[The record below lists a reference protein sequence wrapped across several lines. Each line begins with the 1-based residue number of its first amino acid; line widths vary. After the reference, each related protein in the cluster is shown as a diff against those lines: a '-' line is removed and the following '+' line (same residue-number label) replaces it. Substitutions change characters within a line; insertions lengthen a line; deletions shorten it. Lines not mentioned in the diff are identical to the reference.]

1 MKNILSEQYVCSCN
15 QISNKKYKNYVV
27 NNQFLAFDEINH
39 NLGVATACGSC
50 LLNAELLYLKLVN
63 NNKLTKNNFKKSKYK
78 SIFKRLKNFSFFSNY
93 SNYFKKKYIYQI
105 APIFSGKSV
114 TTDLIISNIIPKG
127 FEKHT
132 VPFMIKYNILD
143 LYGKVLCRESYHLEA
158 NKRVAIPLN
167 IKNKLN
173 KNHISAEGSVWLK
186 MIPMSAGYLGLT
198 RPHIRVSA
206 KNSINTIH
214 LQHGRRKGTTFET
227 SFLNKN
233 DIQYLSVINLE
244 NKNNNLNIKIKNNT
258 NVLNVFDSTIKPLE
272 SQLINLTR
280 IYKMIEGNND
290 VFNQLEIN
298 HKGSL
303 RRNFIIYNKSVDSIS
318 IDHI

>member
-15 QISNKKYKNYVV
+15 QISNKKYKNYVI

-39 NLGVATACGSC
+39 NLGVATTCGSC

-63 NNKLTKNNFKKSKYK
+63 SKSTKNNFKKLKYK
-78 SIFKRLKNFSFFSNY
+78 SVFKRFKNFSFFSHY

-114 TTDLIISNIIPKG
+114 TTDLIISNITPKG

-143 LYGKVLCRESYHLEA
+143 AHGKVLCRKKYLLET
-158 NKRVAIPLN
+158 NKRLAIPLN
-167 IKNKLN
+167 IKNKIN
-173 KNHISAEGSVWLK
+173 KNHISADGSVWLK

-198 RPHIRVSA
+198 RPHIRVTA

-244 NKNNNLNIKIKNNT
+244 NKNNDLNIKIKNNT
-258 NVLNVFDSTIKPLE
+258 NVLSVFDTTIKPFE
-272 SQLINLTR
+272 AQFINLTR
-280 IYKMIEGNND
+280 VYKMIENNND
-290 VFNQLEIN
+290 VFNQLEIY
-298 HKGSL
+298 HKGLL
-303 RRNFIIYNKSVDSIS
+303 RRNFIIYNKSIDSIS